1 MGEAD
6 WLEC

>member
-6 WLEC
+6 